1 MTKSAFEEQLA
12 LKKRQLED
20 YQKSKPEEIV
30 KPADQLDEDQV
41 AASAVLEE
49 AAGAPA
55 LIDEERRN
63 SSAKISML
71 AARSKAA
78 QNVREHLRMIQ
89 RSYEQ
94 FKVDTEADLEVLG
107 VPLDSVLKFGVSL
120 APVEGGDSCNC
131 RRAGFRK
138 GGVGPSGRTKGC
150 ASRAASRR
158 KSQAKR
164 AATSLSTLPSDSGR
178 LESKAGR
185 ASWFCRIS
193 GYSSRSRGSHC
204 ADRPAPGSVEGEA
217 IAAELTCR

>member
-1 MTKSAFEEQLA
+1 MDQVGLEEQLA

-120 APVEGGDSCNC
+120 APVEE
-131 RRAGFRK
+131 
-138 GGVGPSGRTKGC
+138 
-150 ASRAASRR
+150 
-158 KSQAKR
+158 
-164 AATSLSTLPSDSGR
+164 ATL
-178 LESKAGR
+178 
-185 ASWFCRIS
+185 
-193 GYSSRSRGSHC
+193 
-204 ADRPAPGSVEGEA
+204 A
-217 IAAELTCR
+217 IAAEQASVKVALDQAAAQRDALLERQADARAKLNAPQQAYQHYLQILDDWKAKLAELAGSVESRILFSVSRLALRR